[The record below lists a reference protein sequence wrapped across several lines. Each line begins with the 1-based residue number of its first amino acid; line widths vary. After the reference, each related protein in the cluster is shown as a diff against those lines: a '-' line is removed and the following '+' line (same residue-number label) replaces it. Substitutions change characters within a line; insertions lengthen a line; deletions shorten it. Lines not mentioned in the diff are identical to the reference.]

1 MTENKQELNFKSFLE
16 ILRNDESHLTGE
28 DALYELTYLLIF
40 KLIED
45 NIDNTLNNKD
55 NRKIYDSQD
64 EEDKIKIKLLIEK
77 TKFNKFL
84 NYVKSEKKNKH
95 EDLYII
101 NTYNNILSILSKNND
116 YKNIFNNFEKTN
128 IKQEIT
134 LQKILIKL
142 SELSTINNL
151 DILGEAYE
159 QLFIDEVY
167 GSGKKSK
174 SSLGQFFTPPKIKNL
189 LINLVNPKIKE
200 NNEIESVLDPSSGT
214 GGILI
219 NVIKHYKNITK
230 DKIDKENL
238 TKQFNTNIYGIE
250 VKGKVYNLC
259 LANMLINSGKLLKNI
274 KCNNSI
280 TKFQNIKVDTIIAN
294 PPFSISIKY
303 NEINQNGFPKDYLPI
318 NVGGKNSELLFIQMM
333 IYCLNINGRCAT
345 VMLDGAKIYSNKSN
359 YHKVREYLMKTCELH
374 EVISCPAGSFTST
387 GAKTCILH
395 FTKKKNGSDIMT
407 EEKKSKSKKITNVFI
422 NEHMTKTVKFYKFD
436 NDTEEKIY
444 LGETDIN
451 NIIEKKYSLRYEDY
465 KIEEKKELKSCE
477 YELKL
482 LGEICEFKKG
492 KYNSGDMNNKGNIPF
507 YSCKANNP
515 SGFHDEFS
523 FDYPEY
529 LLLILAGG
537 SQNNLIGE
545 NVGMGKCYYVKGKNA
560 CMSGICALIP
570 KNNEINI
577 KYIYYYLVFNRLII
591 NKYAKF
597 TTSLGS
603 IAKSDI
609 ENIQIPIPSLE
620 KQNSIVEYLDYNEH
634 ILEQIKLIKL
644 KQKKYLD
651 VMNIFENNYNSLGEI
666 CNFQPKSKRNA
677 KYGKEEGK
685 YPFFTSSLT
694 INKFVN
700 TADYD
705 IESLI
710 IGDGGKANINY
721 SSKFSAS
728 DHCYILQNKSNDKI
742 NLKYIYYYILFNIN
756 LLSKKFEGA
765 TIENINKSDIEKIQI
780 PIPSLEKQNAIVEY
794 LDHNEHII
802 KLLKKDIELNN
813 NQYNLIIKNYKLE
826 NNEEEKE

>member
-84 NYVKSEKKNKH
+84 NYAKSEKKNKH

-345 VMLDGAKIYSNKSN
+345 VMLDGSKIYSNKSN

-395 FTKKKNGSDIMT
+395 FTKKKNGTDIMT

-477 YELKL
+477 YEIKS
-482 LGEICEFKKG
+482 LGEICEFKRGDQLSKENFKSGNFPVIGSGKKPVGFHNEYNRDENTILCASSGTAGLISRYITKVWASDCFSINSKDKNILNEDYLYYYLLNIQDKIYSLAKG
-492 KYNSGDMNNKGNIPF
+492 ATHKHIYPKDFDIFQIPIPSLEKQNMIVEYLDLNNKSLEQIELIKLKQKKYLDVMNIFENNYKSLSEICEFKKGNYNSGDMNNNGNIPF

-609 ENIQIPIPSLE
+609 E
-620 KQNSIVEYLDYNEH
+620 
-634 ILEQIKLIKL
+634 
-644 KQKKYLD
+644 
-651 VMNIFENNYNSLGEI
+651 
-666 CNFQPKSKRNA
+666 
-677 KYGKEEGK
+677 
-685 YPFFTSSLT
+685 
-694 INKFVN
+694 
-700 TADYD
+700 
-705 IESLI
+705 
-710 IGDGGKANINY
+710 
-721 SSKFSAS
+721 
-728 DHCYILQNKSNDKI
+728 
-742 NLKYIYYYILFNIN
+742 
-756 LLSKKFEGA
+756 
-765 TIENINKSDIEKIQI
+765 KIQI

-813 NQYNLIIKNYKLE
+813 NQYNLIIKNYKL
-826 NNEEEKE
+826 